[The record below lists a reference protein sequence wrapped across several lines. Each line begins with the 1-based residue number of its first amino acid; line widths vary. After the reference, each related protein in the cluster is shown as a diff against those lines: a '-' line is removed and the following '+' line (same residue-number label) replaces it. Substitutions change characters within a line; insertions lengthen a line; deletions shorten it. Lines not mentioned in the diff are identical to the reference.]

1 MVLRVPA
8 ARAELFQTRGVIR
21 WNNGEED
28 VLFDDHRTSFPISNH
43 HVGSDGG
50 TGQPR

>member
-21 WNNGEED
+21 WNNGGERP
-28 VLFDDHRTSFPISNH
+28 VDDHRTSFPISNH